1 LEISGAEATADPF
14 KCLALLQLFES
25 SAEELGAKF
34 GVKQLDL
41 GFDAMAIVTTT
52 AKNGDSALR
61 NGT

>member
-1 LEISGAEATADPF
+1 LEITGAEATADPF

-41 GFDAMAIVTTT
+41 GFDAVAIVVIA
-52 AKNGDSALR
+52 AKDGYSALR